1 MKVLSVFHS
10 ARASFF
16 LHDFIIFFITFYVHK
31 LESAPFTVTGP
42 DHPVTAIVGED
53 IVLPCHLS
61 PRMSAKNMEVRWFQ
75 SEFSSFVH
83 LYQHGKDQ
91 YEQQMPE
98 YHGRTELLQAG
109 ITDGKVALRIANIRP
124 SDEGQYHCLVQDGV
138 FYEEAVLEL
147 KVAASGSVPH
157 ISVEGHQDG
166 GIRVVCQSAGWYPEP
181 DVVWRDLS
189 GQHLS
194 STETKSKDERGLF
207 EIKNSIIITEIS
219 NQNLSCSIRNTNL
232 TEEKELITFYISDS
246 FFPRVSLWMVALS
259 VILMI
264 LLVFISLT
272 LFLFKL
278 RGKHLDTIS
287 KLHTELEWR
296 RSLSDSVKVT
306 LDPDSAHPHL
316 ILSEDQKS
324 VRWEDTKLDL
334 PDNPERFDTYR
345 CVLGCEGFTTGRHYW
360 EVEVST
366 GVLCPVLGTAFQERC
381 GEIGEGPE
389 KSNKND

>member
-1 MKVLSVFHS
+1 MYYIN
-10 ARASFF
+10 R
-16 LHDFIIFFITFYVHK
+16 
-31 LESAPFTVTGP
+31 E
-42 DHPVTAIVGED
+42 
-53 IVLPCHLS
+53 
-61 PRMSAKNMEVRWFQ
+61 
-75 SEFSSFVH
+75 
-83 LYQHGKDQ
+83 
-91 YEQQMPE
+91 
-98 YHGRTELLQAG
+98 
-109 ITDGKVALRIANIRP
+109 
-124 SDEGQYHCLVQDGV
+124 
-138 FYEEAVLEL
+138 
-147 KVAASGSVPH
+147 ASGSVPH

-316 ILSEDQKS
+316 ILSEDQKT
-324 VRWEDTKLDL
+324 VRWGDTKLDL

-360 EVEVST
+360 EVEVGDGEFWAVGVARESVSRKGGISRNPEGGIWALERWVDQYQALTSPETPLTLSQIPSRIRVYLDCEQGQVKFFDAGNEAPIFNFPPSSFT
-366 GVLCPVLGTAFQERC
+366 GERMRPWFQVVGSPFRVC
-381 GEIGEGPE
+381 
-389 KSNKND
+389 S